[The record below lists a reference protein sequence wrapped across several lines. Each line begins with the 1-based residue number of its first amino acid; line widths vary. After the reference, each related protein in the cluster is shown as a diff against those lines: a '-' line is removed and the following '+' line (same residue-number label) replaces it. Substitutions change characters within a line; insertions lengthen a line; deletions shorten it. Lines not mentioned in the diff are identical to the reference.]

1 MNFVETSDAFSI
13 KLVRDLQ
20 VFWTEVRSHVLSSTK
35 ITAIMIDSTQL
46 SGSSPSQQPASRP
59 GPPSAPALQTL
70 QTVCSLQWAA
80 AQLADP
86 SRLQSGPAASQLSL
100 KGTRKHYLVCVR
112 QYFWSGESWLW
123 NIGTSD
129 AWNCGKIYQCV
140 PIFIMLHFSAWLRD
154 FIFPRR

>member
-70 QTVCSLQWAA
+70 QTVCSLQRAA

-112 QYFWSGESWLW
+112 QYF
-123 NIGTSD
+123 
-129 AWNCGKIYQCV
+129 
-140 PIFIMLHFSAWLRD
+140 
-154 FIFPRR
+154 

>member
-70 QTVCSLQWAA
+70 QTVCSLQ
-80 AQLADP
+80 
-86 SRLQSGPAASQLSL
+86 RLQHNLQIRADCSLDLQHHNSVSRALASI
-100 KGTRKHYLVCVR
+100 T
-112 QYFWSGESWLW
+112 
-123 NIGTSD
+123 
-129 AWNCGKIYQCV
+129 
-140 PIFIMLHFSAWLRD
+140 
-154 FIFPRR
+154 